1 MSADDTSRDLNGG
14 TNRGIIGESDRF
26 AGHVD
31 HGTSDL
37 DTDDETTAMDASLG
51 LVWG

>member
-1 MSADDTSRDLNGG
+1 MSADDTSRELNGG
-14 TNRGIIGESDRF
+14 INRGIVGGSDRF

-31 HGTSDL
+31 HGRSDL
-37 DTDDETTAMDASLG
+37 DTDNGTTAMDEALG